1 MNSVTDIQHILYIN
15 LDSRPDRNQLALQ
28 EFSKLGWAT
37 QPHRFPA
44 VKMAKGAFG
53 CTISHIRCLETAK
66 HHNWPHVL
74 ICEDDIKFTQPT
86 VLTENL
92 NRFLASETEWDVIMF
107 AGNNYGPYRPTEF
120 GAVQVFACLAGTS
133 YLVTQHYYDTLLQ
146 NFKTGLAHFMREPSN
161 SQQYALDT
169 YWFQLQAKDHWF
181 LIVPLTVTQH
191 STFSNIENKVLN
203 YDRLMLTLDKR
214 SLVQQQQQQQQQRI
228 KKQEENQKVN
238 VKI

>member
-28 EFSKLGWAT
+28 EFAKLGWAT
-37 QPHRFPA
+37 QPNRFPA

-66 HHNWPHVL
+66 NHNWTHVL
-74 ICEDDIKFTQPT
+74 ICEDDVKFTDPM
-86 VLTENL
+86 VLTESL
-92 NRFLASETEWDVIMF
+92 NRFLASGTEWDVVML
-107 AGNNYGPYRPTEF
+107 AGNNYGPYLPTQV
-120 GAVQVFACLAGTS
+120 GTAVQVQACLAGTA
-133 YLVTQHYYDTLLQ
+133 YLVTQPYYDTLIQ
-146 NFKTGLAHFMREPSN
+146 NLKEGLARFMRYPN
-161 SQQYALDT
+161 HSQQFALDT
-169 YWFQLQAKDHWF
+169 YWFRLQAAHRWY

-214 SLVQQQQQQQQQRI
+214 ALRVKSAGTAGGGHSSLFT
-228 KKQEENQKVN
+228 
-238 VKI
+238 